1 MKGTLENDN
10 LSLDIP
16 DMKTEMKFQDM
27 KFIHLMDPVKFWP
40 PGVIKM
46 FFEFSKVI
54 VEWISICVLI
64 FIETYQED
72 QILVLFGQT
81 LENLSYM
88 TSGQFPTTFR
98 SIYGTLMHSE
108 PNGSV

>member
-1 MKGTLENDN
+1 MAGSLENDN

-27 KFIHLMDPVKFWP
+27 QFIPLMDPVKFWP
-40 PGVIKM
+40 PGVIKK

-72 QILVLFGQT
+72 
-81 LENLSYM
+81 
-88 TSGQFPTTFR
+88 
-98 SIYGTLMHSE
+98 
-108 PNGSV
+108 